1 MLNNIDIAIN
11 NHFSKIHILV
21 SKQRILNMAQNTGK
35 RFLYG
40 YSRAWGNVPR
50 YTNFKLI
57 VYEVD
62 FSSGHTGEE
71 RLG

>member
-1 MLNNIDIAIN
+1 MVIPEL
-11 NHFSKIHILV
+11 
-21 SKQRILNMAQNTGK
+21 GE
-35 RFLYG
+35 
-40 YSRAWGNVPR
+40 NVPR

-62 FSSGHTGEE
+62 FSTCGHTGEE